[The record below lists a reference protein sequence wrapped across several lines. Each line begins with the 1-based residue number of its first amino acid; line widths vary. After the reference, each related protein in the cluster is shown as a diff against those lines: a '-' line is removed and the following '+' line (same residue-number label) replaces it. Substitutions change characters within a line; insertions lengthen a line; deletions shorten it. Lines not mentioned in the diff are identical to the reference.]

1 MCYLDRTFL
10 MLLTSCAWP
19 LAGAPG
25 VPYTYTV
32 NARQTRFVQEYLI
45 DRNGA
50 AAAVRA
56 GYSPRT
62 ARQIAYELLTVPDI
76 AAAVRAGEAQIAR
89 EAEIS
94 RRKVLEGL
102 QEAIELARAKRDAG
116 GMIAGWR
123 EIAKLCGY
131 YAPERLELQLSAG
144 AAALQHELEY
154 MSDAE
159 LAKLVAQGDEPST
172 EPPLASL
179 ARPGAVSL
187 AM

>member
-1 MCYLDRTFL
+1 
-10 MLLTSCAWP
+10 
-19 LAGAPG
+19 
-25 VPYTYTV
+25 V
-32 NARQTRFVQEYLI
+32 NARRTRFVQEYLI

-76 AAAVRAGEAQIAR
+76 AAAVREGEAQIAR

-116 GMIAGWR
+116 AMVAGWR
-123 EIAKLCGY
+123 EIGRLCGY
-131 YAPERLELQLSAG
+131 YAAERHEIQVNTRAELRQHD
-144 AAALQHELEY
+144 LQFL
-154 MSDAE
+154 SDAE
-159 LAKLVAQGDEPST
+159 LLKIIAEGDALSTEHPVPST
-172 EPPLASL
+172 LN
-179 ARPGAVSL
+179 
-187 AM
+187 

>member
-1 MCYLDRTFL
+1 MNPKQ
-10 MLLTSCAWP
+10 A
-19 LAGAPG
+19 
-25 VPYTYTV
+25 
-32 NARQTRFVQEYLI
+32 RFVQEYLI

-62 ARQIAYELLTVPDI
+62 ARSIAHELLTFPDI
-76 AAAVRAGEAQIAR
+76 AAAVREGEAQVAR
-89 EAEIS
+89 EADIS
-94 RRKVLEGL
+94 RRKVLDGL
-102 QEAIELARAKRDAG
+102 QEAIDLARAKRDAG

-179 ARPGAVSL
+179 VSPGTASL

>member
-1 MCYLDRTFL
+1 MN
-10 MLLTSCAWP
+10 P
-19 LAGAPG
+19 
-25 VPYTYTV
+25 
-32 NARQTRFVQEYLI
+32 RQTRFVQEYLGT
-45 DRNGA
+45 RNASEAAARAGYSKRA
-50 AAAVRA
+50 AGQVGHVLLKNAEVAAAVR
-56 GYSPRT
+56 
-62 ARQIAYELLTVPDI
+62 E
-76 AAAVRAGEAQIAR
+76 GEAQIAR
-89 EAEIS
+89 EADIS
-94 RRKVLEGL
+94 RRKVLDGL

-131 YAPERLELQLSAG
+131 YAPERHEVRLSADG
-144 AAALQHELEY
+144 AALQRELEY